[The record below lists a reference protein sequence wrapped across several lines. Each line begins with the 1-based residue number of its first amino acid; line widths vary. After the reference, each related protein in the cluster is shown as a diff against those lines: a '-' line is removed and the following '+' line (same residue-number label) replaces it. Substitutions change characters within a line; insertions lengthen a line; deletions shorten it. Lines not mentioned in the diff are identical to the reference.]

1 MSPDQAN
8 ALRAQLTLPP
18 GFTAAVAVTEDG
30 SASVD
35 ILGPNEWICAFSLPV
50 QLAWAQDQITAASS

>member
-8 ALRAQLTLPP
+8 ALLDKLTLPP
-18 GFTAAVAVTEDG
+18 GFTAAVAVAQDG
-30 SASVD
+30 CAFVD
-35 ILGPNEWICAFSLPV
+35 ILGPDEWVCAFSLPV